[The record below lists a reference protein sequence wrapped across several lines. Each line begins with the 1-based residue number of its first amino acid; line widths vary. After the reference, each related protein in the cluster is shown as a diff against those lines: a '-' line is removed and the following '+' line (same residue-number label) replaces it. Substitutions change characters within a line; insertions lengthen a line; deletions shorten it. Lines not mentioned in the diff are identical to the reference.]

1 MYEWL
6 PPDVELMTDV
16 SEADWVSTR
25 LQPWARDGVRIA
37 SYMPD
42 VFEGYARVLHPA
54 GDRGVP
60 AYGQRW
66 ADLAARNDV
75 AFRADI
81 AFLEV
86 AGLETAEERV
96 LDEIAPL
103 DGSLPLST
111 QSLVALLAAYED
123 EPAWFCMWDGNGTW
137 WKGAHGATTADGRT
151 DPRLERIDDERD
163 RVLRSTPTV
172 PGPSRAYFLMRGPLR
187 SVVPLFD
194 AAGGQSPNLWWP
206 GSRDWLVSTEVD
218 GYSTYVGGPRTL
230 IDDLLASRAVEALET
245 DIRLIWMWGPTLLGR
260 PTDLR
265 EHLGSGG
272 SALFL
277 SWR

>member
-1 MYEWL
+1 VYEWL
-6 PPDVELMTDV
+6 PPDVELMTEV
-16 SEADWVSTR
+16 STSEWVSSR

-42 VFEGYARVLHPA
+42 VFEAYARVFHPA

-75 AFRADI
+75 GFHADI

-96 LDEIAPL
+96 LDEISPME
-103 DGSLPLST
+103 GSLPLAT
-111 QSLVALLAAYED
+111 LESLVALLAAHGDGD
-123 EPAWFCMWDGNGTW
+123 ELAWFCMWDGNGTW
-137 WKGAHGATTADGRT
+137 WKGAHGVLTADGRT

-172 PGPSRAYFLMRGPLR
+172 PGPARAYFLMRGPLR
-187 SVVPLFD
+187 SIVPLFD

-206 GSRDWLVSTEVD
+206 ESRAWLVSTEVD
-218 GYSTYVGGPRTL
+218 GYSTYVGGSRRP
-230 IDDLLASRAVEALET
+230 IDDLLISRVVEALET
-245 DIRLIWMWGPTLLGR
+245 DISAYLDVGPYPPR
-260 PTDLR
+260 HR
-265 EHLGSGG
+265 H
-272 SALFL
+272 
-277 SWR
+277 